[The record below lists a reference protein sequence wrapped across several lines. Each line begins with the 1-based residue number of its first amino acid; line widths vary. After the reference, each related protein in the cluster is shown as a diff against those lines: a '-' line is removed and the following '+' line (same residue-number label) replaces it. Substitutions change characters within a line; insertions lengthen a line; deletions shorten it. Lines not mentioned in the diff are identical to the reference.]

1 MKFTLLAKSGI
12 QPVAELTKG
21 EIISSIPVPLPL
33 PIPLPI
39 PQPIPESEFIMQQP
53 YPDEPNWW
61 NNFFKNEVKKRYEEA
76 GQELG
81 DFYPIWFARTAYDIG
96 TGLTKEESAK
106 RHLRGLEE
114 ALGLNPQ

>member
-1 MKFTLLAKSGI
+1 
-12 QPVAELTKG
+12 
-21 EIISSIPVPLPL
+21 
-33 PIPLPI
+33 
-39 PQPIPESEFIMQQP
+39 MQQP

-61 NNFFKNEVKKRYEEA
+61 NDFFKNEVKKRYEEA

-96 TGLTKEESAK
+96 AGLTKEESAK